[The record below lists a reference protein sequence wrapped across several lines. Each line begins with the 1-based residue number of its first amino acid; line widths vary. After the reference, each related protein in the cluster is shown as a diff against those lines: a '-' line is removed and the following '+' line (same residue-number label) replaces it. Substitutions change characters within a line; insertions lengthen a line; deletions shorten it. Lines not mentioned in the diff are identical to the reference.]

1 MAKRKTGSM
10 LLGALGKNK
19 KEQMAALYPGN
30 KLLKKATKSAPK
42 ISKSKN
48 VSSSSKATS
57 AKMLD
62 RRKILAGVKDASKRK
77 KAGFKTGAVLGA
89 ASTLAAVKYNKH
101 KAAKASDK
109 DKAKDAADKL
119 LKKQKEK
126 RRKYGKAQA

>member
-19 KEQMAALYPGN
+19 KDQLKALYPGN

-62 RRKILAGVKDASKRK
+62 RRRILAGVKDASKSK
-77 KAGFKTGAVLGA
+77 KPGFKTGAVLGA
-89 ASTLAAVKYNKH
+89 ASALAATKYNKT
-101 KAAKASDK
+101 KSAKA
-109 DKAKDAADKL
+109 KAKDAADKL
-119 LKKQKEK
+119 IKKQKDKK
-126 RRKYGKAQA
+126 RKHHS